1 MSKLGD
7 KHPSEYIQQF
17 VNEWYRDSGDIQQ
30 VHNIIRF
37 IEDNNHREI
46 ALKHLSTLVY
56 KQQRIE
62 NAWLTQKGSDVVYG
76 LLTGLFIGGIFP
88 FLGYAHVN
96 GDSGS
101 IKPADIEEMDDRRRP
116 PEKKLVRLFLLLPGP
131 SSSILL

>member
-1 MSKLGD
+1 M
-7 KHPSEYIQQF
+7 EINIQANISIF

-37 IEDNNHREI
+37 IEDDNHREI
-46 ALKHLSTLVY
+46 TLKPLSTLVQ
-56 KQQRIE
+56 KQQRTE

-101 IKPADIEEMDDRRRP
+101 FKPADIEEMDDRRRP
-116 PEKKLVRLFLLLPGP
+116 YENIGVTI
-131 SSSILL
+131 SSLTWAIIIYLAINS

>member
-1 MSKLGD
+1 M
-7 KHPSEYIQQF
+7 EINIQANISIF

-37 IEDNNHREI
+37 IEDDNHREI
-46 ALKHLSTLVY
+46 ALKHLSTLVQ
-56 KQQRIE
+56 KQQRTE

-116 PEKKLVRLFLLLPGP
+116 YENIGVTI
-131 SSSILL
+131 SSLTWAIIIYLAINS

>member
-1 MSKLGD
+1 MNGIGIQVIFSKF
-7 KHPSEYIQQF
+7 I
-17 VNEWYRDSGDIQQ
+17 I
-30 VHNIIRF
+30 IIRF
-37 IEDNNHREI
+37 IEDDNHREI
-46 ALKHLSTLVY
+46 ALKHLSTLVQ
-56 KQQRIE
+56 KQQRTE

-116 PEKKLVRLFLLLPGP
+116 YENIGVTI
-131 SSSILL
+131 SSLTWAIIIYLAINS

>member
-1 MSKLGD
+1 M
-7 KHPSEYIQQF
+7 EINIQANISIF

-30 VHNIIRF
+30 VHNIIRL
-37 IEDNNHREI
+37 IEDDNHREI
-46 ALKHLSTLVY
+46 ALKHLSTLVQ
-56 KQQRIE
+56 KQQRTE

-101 IKPADIEEMDDRRRP
+101 FKPADIEEMDDRRRP
-116 PEKKLVRLFLLLPGP
+116 YENIGVTI
-131 SSSILL
+131 SSLTWAIIIYLAINS

>member
-1 MSKLGD
+1 M
-7 KHPSEYIQQF
+7 EINIQANISIF

-37 IEDNNHREI
+37 IEDDNHREI
-46 ALKHLSTLVY
+46 ALKHLSTLVQ
-56 KQQRIE
+56 KQQRTE

-101 IKPADIEEMDDRRRP
+101 FKPADIEEMDDRRRP
-116 PEKKLVRLFLLLPGP
+116 YENIGVTI
-131 SSSILL
+131 SSLTWAIIIYLAINS